1 MKKEVLKA
9 GLIGCG
15 DYLRREIDSIY
26 NSKYFEVK
34 YTYDPDQQKRRK
46 MADRLVA
53 ASVDSTEVIFGD
65 EEISIVM
72 IYTPPS
78 SRRELFTM
86 AVDRRK
92 HIITSAPFG
101 TSLDEG
107 RELKQIINDRV
118 NCAVFY
124 DRTGDASAEKIREI
138 LKSGEIGKLALYKE
152 DLLCHYPT
160 WNDWAKDSEKVE
172 GQFMVL
178 MSHNLK
184 KSRYLM
190 DPPDRNVNIHLT
202 Y

>member
-152 DLLCHYPT
+152 DLL
-160 WNDWAKDSEKVE
+160 
-172 GQFMVL
+172 
-178 MSHNLK
+178 
-184 KSRYLM
+184 
-190 DPPDRNVNIHLT
+190 
-202 Y
+202 